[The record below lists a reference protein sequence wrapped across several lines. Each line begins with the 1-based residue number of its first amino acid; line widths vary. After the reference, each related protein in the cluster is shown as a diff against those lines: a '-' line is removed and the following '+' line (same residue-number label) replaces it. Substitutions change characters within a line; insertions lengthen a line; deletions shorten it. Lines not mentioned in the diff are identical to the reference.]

1 MELPLGDHSFRRN
14 SVLSVGQRTAFNQK
28 ENHVILRFLFAAPL
42 LFCSA
47 TLFAQQG
54 PPPTQDHG
62 QTRMHHP
69 GDDRADVER
78 SADEREQMRNE
89 MQDLD
94 ELGLPPG
101 QFWLNPDLVAA
112 ISLTPDQVHRLAET
126 YLQGRLKLI
135 QLDAAL
141 QTEEAK
147 LEPMLA
153 APVIDNDL
161 ALAQT
166 DRIAEARAALD
177 KADAHMAFALR
188 AILKA
193 DQLTRLRTGLHGQ
206 QTAAAGPRQ

>member
-1 MELPLGDHSFRRN
+1 MKYRSLFVAP
-14 SVLSVGQRTAFNQK
+14 
-28 ENHVILRFLFAAPL
+28 FLL
-42 LFCSA
+42 CGS

-54 PPPTQDHG
+54 PPPTQDQMHG
-62 QTRMHHP
+62 SNRMHYTDAEH
-69 GDDRADVER
+69 GGGER
-78 SADEREQMRNE
+78 RSEEHEQMHDL

-101 QFWLNPDLVAA
+101 QFWLNTDIVAMVN
-112 ISLTPDQVHRLAET
+112 LTPDQVHRLADA

-135 QLDAAL
+135 QLDAAV

-153 APVIDNDL
+153 APVIDNER

-166 DRIAEARAALD
+166 DRIAEARASLD

-188 AILKA
+188 AVLTPQ
-193 DQLTRLRTGLHGQ
+193 QLGLMRTGSQGRP
-206 QTAAAGPRQ
+206 TSAAGQAQ

>member
-1 MELPLGDHSFRRN
+1 MIFRP
-14 SVLSVGQRTAFNQK
+14 
-28 ENHVILRFLFAAPL
+28 ILAAPL
-42 LFCSA
+42 LLCSSA
-47 TLFAQQG
+47 LFAQQG
-54 PPPTQDHG
+54 PPQD
-62 QTRMHHP
+62 QSSNQNRMHHAEP
-69 GDDRADVER
+69 ERGDAMRNSDQ
-78 SADEREQMRNE
+78 REQMRDE

-101 QFWLNPDLVAA
+101 QFWLNPDLVGMV
-112 ISLTPDQVHRLAET
+112 SLTPDQVHRLAET

-135 QLDAAL
+135 QLDAAV

-153 APVIDNDL
+153 TPVIDNDR

-188 AILKA
+188 AILTA
-193 DQLTRLRTGLHGQ
+193 DQLTRLRTGPRGPQ
-206 QTAAAGPRQ
+206 PAGAGSRQ

>member
-1 MELPLGDHSFRRN
+1 M
-14 SVLSVGQRTAFNQK
+14 T
-28 ENHVILRFLFAAPL
+28 LRFVLAAP
-42 LFCSA
+42 FFVCSSM
-47 TLFAQQG
+47 LFAQQG
-54 PPPTQDHG
+54 PPPPLDQSHTQ
-62 QTRMHHP
+62 RSSHP
-69 GDDRADVER
+69 EPDRSER
-78 SADEREQMRNE
+78 SLDEREQMRNE

-135 QLDAAL
+135 QLDAAV

-147 LEPMLA
+147 LEPLLA

-166 DRIAEARAALD
+166 DRIADARAALD

-193 DQLTRLRTGLHGQ
+193 DQLTRLRTGLRSQ
-206 QTAAAGPRQ
+206 QTAGAGAHQ

>member
-1 MELPLGDHSFRRN
+1 MTFRL
-14 SVLSVGQRTAFNQK
+14 VL
-28 ENHVILRFLFAAPL
+28 AAPL
-42 LFCSA
+42 LLCSS

-54 PPPTQDHG
+54 PPQD
-62 QTRMHHP
+62 QSSSQNRMHRTEP
-69 GDDRADVER
+69 ERGDGPRNFE
-78 SADEREQMRNE
+78 EREQVRDE

-101 QFWLNPDLVAA
+101 QFWLNPDIVGMVG
-112 ISLTPDQVHRLAET
+112 LTPDQVHRLAET

-135 QLDAAL
+135 QLDAAV

-153 APVIDNDL
+153 APVIDNER

-177 KADAHMAFALR
+177 KADTHMAFALR
-188 AILKA
+188 ALLTA
-193 DQLTRLRTGLHGQ
+193 DQLTRLRTGVRGQ
-206 QTAAAGPRQ
+206 QTAGAGPRQ

>member
-1 MELPLGDHSFRRN
+1 MTFRL
-14 SVLSVGQRTAFNQK
+14 V
-28 ENHVILRFLFAAPL
+28 FAAPL
-42 LFCSA
+42 LLCSS

-54 PPPTQDHG
+54 PPQDQSSG
-62 QTRMHHP
+62 QNRSHRTEPERVDATRSS
-69 GDDRADVER
+69 E
-78 SADEREQMRNE
+78 EREQMRDE

-101 QFWLNPDLVAA
+101 QFWLNPDIVGMV
-112 ISLTPDQVHRLAET
+112 SLTPDQVHRLAET

-135 QLDAAL
+135 QLDAAV

-153 APVIDNDL
+153 APVIDNEL

-188 AILKA
+188 AVLKTE
-193 DQLTRLRTGLHGQ
+193 QLSRLRVGLRGQ
-206 QTAAAGPRQ
+206 QTAGAGPRQ

>member
-1 MELPLGDHSFRRN
+1 MKYR
-14 SVLSVGQRTAFNQK
+14 
-28 ENHVILRFLFAAPL
+28 L
-42 LFCSA
+42 LFVAPFLLCSS

-54 PPPTQDHG
+54 PPLVQDQTHG
-62 QTRMHHP
+62 SNRMHRP
-69 GDDRADVER
+69 EADHAEEEHR
-78 SADEREQMRNE
+78 SDEHAQMRDL

-101 QFWLNPDLVAA
+101 QFWLNPDI
-112 ISLTPDQVHRLAET
+112 ISMVNLTPDQVHRLAEV

-135 QLDAAL
+135 QLDAAV

-153 APVIDNDL
+153 APVIDNER

-177 KADAHMAFALR
+177 KGDAHMAFALR
-188 AILKA
+188 AVLTS
-193 DQLTRLRTGLHGQ
+193 DQLNLMRTGHQGHQ
-206 QTAAAGPRQ
+206 GSGSGSAQ

>member
-1 MELPLGDHSFRRN
+1 MSTHVRLTGDSPFRPKEIPVTFRF
-14 SVLSVGQRTAFNQK
+14 VL
-28 ENHVILRFLFAAPL
+28 AAPL
-42 LFCSA
+42 LLCSS

-54 PPPTQDHG
+54 PPPSQDPSHDQNRMHRTEADHG
-62 QTRMHHP
+62 
-69 GDDRADVER
+69 DRAHN
-78 SADEREQMRNE
+78 SDEREQRREE

-101 QFWLNPDLVAA
+101 QFWLNPDLVSS
-112 ISLTPDQVHRLAET
+112 INLTPDQVHRLAEA

-135 QLDAAL
+135 QLDAAV

-153 APVIDNDL
+153 APVIDNDR

-188 AILKA
+188 AILTP
-193 DQLTRLRTGLHGQ
+193 DQLARLRTGPQGQ
-206 QTAAAGPRQ
+206 QTAGAGPRQ